1 MNFEEVQKIIDDIM
15 LKQNS
20 TIHRDF
26 DGYSPMEMHQILNFP
41 FSEKCPIQMRKL
53 SNEAYEQIPI
63 FNLSKYLI
71 AQIAKVGELKLT
83 KTGALPTK
91 IVAEL
96 YNQGFFKENYIEKG
110 LVKLYKEADSFSVSL
125 TRILLEISGIVKK
138 RTGKLSLTKKGEKL
152 SVDNHQLFVALFEA
166 YTLKFNWGYYD
177 NYDSQNIGRL
187 GSVFSLILLLKY
199 GNEKRIEDF
208 YAEKYINAFPLL
220 LDEVTER
227 YRSAK
232 EIAWNCYTFR
242 TFEQFMH
249 IFGLIHL
256 EVEGQFLDK
265 VNYIS
270 KTELL
275 DKLFNLK

>member
-1 MNFEEVQKIIDDIM
+1 MKFEEVQKIIDEIM

-20 TIHRDF
+20 TINRDF

-41 FSEKCPIQMRKL
+41 FSDTCPIKMRKL

-63 FNLSKYLI
+63 FNLTKYLI
-71 AQIAKVGELKLT
+71 SQIVKVGELKLT

-96 YNQGFFKENYIEKG
+96 YNQGFYKEKYIEKG

-125 TRILLEISGIVKK
+125 TRILLEISGIAKK
-138 RTGKLSLTKKGEKL
+138 RNGKLSLTKKGEKL
-152 SVDNHQLFVALFEA
+152 TTDNYQLFVALYEA

-177 NYDSQNIGRL
+177 NYDSKNIGRL
-187 GSVFSLILLLKY
+187 GSAFSLILLLKY

-227 YRSAK
+227 YRTTK
-232 EIAWNCYTFR
+232 EMAWHCYSYR
-242 TFEQFMH
+242 SIEQFMH

-256 EVEGQFLDK
+256 EDNGKFFDK
-265 VNYIS
+265 VNFITKTDIVDELFYI
-270 KTELL
+270 K
-275 DKLFNLK
+275 